1 MTFISKDRPQTGNSA
16 TPSSNRHSATDTG
29 LIFMFAG
36 QGSQYFQMGRELYD
50 HDDIF
55 RHHMDRCDRLLSFDL
70 RDVLYNDAHKGGAFD
85 AVEWTHPA
93 LFCLGYS
100 LAQVLIEQG
109 YRPSGVL
116 GHSLGEYIAAT
127 IAGMFSLEEGL
138 ELVVRQAQIL
148 KQTCAEGSMITVM
161 ESPEFYRKRP
171 DIFFR
176 ASLGGINYDG
186 SFFVSG
192 LADDLQRVLAAL
204 NSASVFS
211 VQLPV
216 RYGFH
221 SSAIDP
227 AESEFRNICR
237 SVRLSRPQIP
247 FYSCA
252 LAGDVSRHVW
262 DSSDEYLWRIPR
274 GEAQFKTMVENSFPN
289 PERYT
294 FIDLSATATLSGF
307 LKYGFGDR
315 YTHHFAINQFGRNLD
330 SMATL
335 LSQIT
340 P

>member
-1 MTFISKDRPQTGNSA
+1 MID
-16 TPSSNRHSATDTG
+16 
-29 LIFMFAG
+29 
-36 QGSQYFQMGRELYD
+36 
-50 HDDIF
+50 
-55 RHHMDRCDRLLSFDL
+55 
-70 RDVLYNDAHKGGAFD
+70 
-85 AVEWTHPA
+85 
-93 LFCLGYS
+93 
-100 LAQVLIEQG
+100 QG
-109 YRPSGVL
+109 YRPAGVL

-127 IAGMFSLEEGL
+127 IAGMLALEDGL
-138 ELVVRQAQIL
+138 GLVVQQAQIL

-161 ESPEFYRKRP
+161 DSPELYRKRP

-176 ASLGGINYDG
+176 ATLGGINYDK

-192 LADDLQRVLAAL
+192 LADDLQRVLTAL

-237 SVRLSRPQIP
+237 SVRLAKPQIP
-247 FYSCA
+247 LYSCA
-252 LAGDVSRHVW
+252 LGGVVGDHVL
-262 DSSDEYLWRIPR
+262 DAADEYLWRIPR
-274 GEAQFKTMVENSFPN
+274 GEAQFQTMVANSFPN
-289 PERYT
+289 PERYA

-335 LSQIT
+335 LSRISLQN
-340 P
+340 